1 MRNCGTLFSFFI
13 SLNIEAIPGK
23 SKQPLRCFCLNGY
36 RYWIVLTNFI
46 VNMPITQPV
55 VQCVFVIPPKVHL
68 LDITGPAQIF
78 YEALSY
84 GAPLKLHFSN
94 IHTAEHCIESSS
106 SLFLSQLTNYDS
118 LNLQQG
124 DLVFIPGLEASLLEK
139 DQLLHSSKH
148 FQHWLTE
155 QYNKGVTICSV
166 CTGAFLLAESG
177 LLNDKECTT
186 HWKYIDRLSKCY
198 PQIKVQQN
206 RLFVQAGN
214 LYTSAGI
221 ASGIDL
227 SLYLVEQLFGSHFA
241 AQIATEAVVYLRR
254 TANDPQLPA
263 FMQHRNHID
272 NRIHVVQDLL
282 AQSLEKKI
290 HIESLAQQVHMS
302 ARNLTRL
309 FKKTTGTTIGEY
321 VDRLRSERARQMIRE
336 GYTVQTAASECGLK
350 STNQLRRLLKK

>member
-1 MRNCGTLFSFFI
+1 MSI
-13 SLNIEAIPGK
+13 S
-23 SKQPLRCFCLNGY
+23 
-36 RYWIVLTNFI
+36 
-46 VNMPITQPV
+46 QPV

-68 LDITGPAQIF
+68 LDITGPAHIF

-94 IHTAEHCIESSS
+94 LHATEHCIESSS
-106 SLFLSQLTNYDS
+106 SLFLSHLVNYDDI
-118 LNLQQG
+118 NLQQG
-124 DLVFIPGLEASLLEK
+124 DLVFIPGLESSLLEA
-139 DQLLHSSKH
+139 DRLLHSSKH

-155 QYNKGVTICSV
+155 QFNKGVIICSV
-166 CTGAFLLAESG
+166 CTGAFLLAEAG

-186 HWKYIDRLSKCY
+186 HWKYTGHLSKRY
-198 PQIKVQQN
+198 PRLKVQNN

-227 SLYLVEQLFGSHFA
+227 SLYLVEQLFGSRFA
-241 AQIATEAVVYLRR
+241 ALIAKEVVVYLRR

-272 NRIHVVQDLL
+272 NRIHIVQDLL
-282 AQSLEKKI
+282 SQSLDKKI
-290 HIESLAQQVHMS
+290 HVESLAEQVHMS
-302 ARNLTRL
+302 GRNLTRL

-321 VDRLRSERARQMIRE
+321 IDQLRQERARQMIRE
-336 GYTVQTAASECGLK
+336 GYTVQTAASLCGLK
-350 STNQLRRLLKK
+350 SANQLRRLLKK